1 MRSLWNGKRED
12 KGMLYS
18 WNFKEMA
25 GIMIFENCHFAVIRF
40 DFVKKRKKAA
50 TAPKKGDTT
59 HEPSVVILA
68 ICEWSW
74 YRLNMCTNFPNFII
88 SKNYTGTLDTLACF
102 PNFKWL
108 SQEIATNS
116 DSVTMMWSCQQQL
129 CALYF
134 KTIWLQKTCFSVKI
148 TRIIFSQFVLVLPL
162 HAKF

>member
-68 ICEWSW
+68 ICEWS
-74 YRLNMCTNFPNFII
+74 YYPLNMYTNFPNFII
-88 SKNYTGTLDTLACF
+88 STNYTGTLNTLACF

-108 SQEIATNS
+108 SQELQPT
-116 DSVTMMWSCQQQL
+116 VTQWRWCGLVSRFDLKSL
-129 CALYF
+129 CIFLYQCCCFAL
-134 KTIWLQKTCFSVKI
+134 IWIWISPRQE
-148 TRIIFSQFVLVLPL
+148 
-162 HAKF
+162 